1 MPARRWRTGREG
13 GRGGMG
19 GSEEEGEMCCTLAAI
34 REEGFS
40 GVGISYQAFIIDER
54 ERERD
59 WCVCVSLQ
67 TLPLC

>member
-1 MPARRWRTGREG
+1 
-13 GRGGMG
+13 MG
-19 GSEEEGEMCCTLAAI
+19 GSEEEGEMWCTLAAI

-40 GVGISYQAFIIDER
+40 GVGVSFQAFIIDER

-67 TLPLC
+67 TLLLC